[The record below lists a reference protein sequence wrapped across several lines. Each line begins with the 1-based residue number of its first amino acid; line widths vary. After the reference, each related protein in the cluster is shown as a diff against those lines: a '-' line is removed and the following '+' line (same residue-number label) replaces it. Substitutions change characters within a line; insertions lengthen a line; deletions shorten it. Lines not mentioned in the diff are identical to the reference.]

1 MNLEVLNMKYSEWER
16 EVIQHVD
23 TLKDELIELCQE
35 LVRIP
40 SWDRETRG
48 EAEVAHH
55 IGKTLEKRNIPTEY
69 LSSHPNIENLIA
81 TWQVNKDGRRLLFNG
96 HVDVVPPGEDWT
108 VDPFAAEIRDGYIFG
123 RGAMDMKGGV
133 AAMTMAVCALRD
145 LEVPL
150 NGSIIVNAVGDE
162 ERQGRLGTTYC
173 IENAWDKIK
182 ADAAIIPEPSGLGP
196 LGYAVNIGEKGPVW
210 LRVTTKGEKA
220 HGSIPA
226 AGRNAISLM
235 LRLLQ
240 ALQQSNPPSTKPP
253 ISRKAIEAQ
262 FAEALGVKSQLID
275 GLLRGDGNPIAAGL
289 EAMTTTTMNIGTIKG
304 GSAPNVVPDRCESQI
319 DFRILP
325 GQQPQEMVQF
335 IYDQATKLE
344 MRNMVELEI
353 IEAFEGNS
361 VPRYEQDEIVT
372 TVYNTSK
379 EIIGPTVYF
388 LVPYATDARLL
399 RRAGLTSSVVY
410 GPGSMTQ
417 AHVADENVPI
427 DDLVKVTKVHA
438 LSALHFL
445 GVKE

>member
-1 MNLEVLNMKYSEWER
+1 MKRPEWER
-16 EVIQHVD
+16 EVIQHID
-23 TLKDELIELCQE
+23 TLEDELIELCQE
-35 LVRIP
+35 LIRIP

-48 EAEVAHH
+48 EAEVAHRV
-55 IGKTLEKRNIPTEY
+55 GKTLEKRNIPTEY
-69 LSSHPNIENLIA
+69 LSSHPSIENLIA
-81 TWQVNKDGRRLLFNG
+81 TWQAKKGGRRLLFNG

-108 VDPFAAEIRDGYIFG
+108 VDPFAAEIRDGHIFG
-123 RGAMDMKGGV
+123 RGSMDMKGGV

-145 LEVPL
+145 LEIPL
-150 NGSIIVNAVGDE
+150 KGTLIINAVGDE

-196 LGYAVNIGEKGPVW
+196 LGYAVNVGEKGPVW

-235 LRLLQ
+235 LDLLQ
-240 ALQQSNPPSTKPP
+240 ALQKSKPPTTTPP
-253 ISRKAIEAQ
+253 ISRNAIELQ
-262 FAEALGVKSQLID
+262 FAEALGVKPHLME
-275 GLLRGDGNPIAAGL
+275 GLLRGDRNPIAAGL
-289 EAMTTTTMNIGTIKG
+289 EAMTTSTMNIGVIKG
-304 GSAPNVVPDRCESQI
+304 GYMANVVPDRCESQI

-325 GQQPQEMVQF
+325 GQQPQEMVEF
-335 IYDQATKLE
+335 IYEQATKLKIQ
-344 MRNMVELEI
+344 NMLEVEI

-361 VPRYEQDEIVT
+361 VPKYEHDELVT

-399 RRAGLTSSVVY
+399 RRAGLSSSVVY

-417 AHVADENVPI
+417 AHVADENVSI

-438 LSALHFL
+438 LSALRFL